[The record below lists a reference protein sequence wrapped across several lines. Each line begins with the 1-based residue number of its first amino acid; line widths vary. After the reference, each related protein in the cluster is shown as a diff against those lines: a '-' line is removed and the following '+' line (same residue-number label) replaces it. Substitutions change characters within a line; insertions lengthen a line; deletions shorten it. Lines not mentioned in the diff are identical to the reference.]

1 MFLRTTSSCNR
12 TVQFK
17 KRMLENSRL
26 IGVALNKLK
35 MARIMTRMTYSGSLA
50 LAIELRAVQKL

>member
-1 MFLRTTSSCNR
+1 M
-12 TVQFK
+12 VQFK

-35 MARIMTRMTYSGSLA
+35 MAKITIRMTYSGRLA
-50 LAIELRAVQKL
+50 LALELRAVQKL